1 MQRLRRLFHRHASTP
16 ADRTALMG
24 TLAAGINFIL
34 ALVKLGLGLVTGSL
48 WLLLFGGYYLIL
60 SLARSSFLHHYS
72 RSRQYDELPETKVF
86 VQTAGLAYVV
96 LGLTFTICAFI
107 MYHDGYQAR
116 FGKIT
121 AITVATIG
129 FYKLTMAIIG
139 FLRVR
144 RLHHGA
150 LFFLKTFNL
159 ADSAMAIV
167 LTQYALL
174 SAQQEMAN
182 QVTGIFGMGVGSLL
196 VLIGLGALISTRFT
210 DQTHD

>member
-1 MQRLRRLFHRHASTP
+1 
-16 ADRTALMG
+16 MG

-96 LGLTFTICAFI
+96 LGLAFTICAFI

-121 AITVATIG
+121 AITVA
-129 FYKLTMAIIG
+129 IIG

-159 ADSAMAIV
+159 ADGAMAIV

-196 VLIGLGALISTRFT
+196 VLIGLGALISIRFT